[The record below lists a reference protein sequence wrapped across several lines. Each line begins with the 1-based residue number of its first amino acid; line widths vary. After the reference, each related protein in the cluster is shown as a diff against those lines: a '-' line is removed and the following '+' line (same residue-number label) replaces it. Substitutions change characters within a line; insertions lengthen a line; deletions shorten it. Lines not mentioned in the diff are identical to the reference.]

1 MTRKV
6 QFCRQKTCAS
16 RCTYGM
22 KCDAGLQA
30 EREREKKKPCTRL
43 AGLFSVNAKQRSA
56 INLRSV
62 CVLLIISR
70 RGRRLE
76 SDVDVDVPL
85 LPNSV
90 GLPVLLLMAVGS
102 GSVEKVAKTFPKI
115 IQAVKKLMFSF
126 PILLSQLFFAK
137 ESVQLKKK
145 KCVSWTSA
153 VYPRGLKQEKR
164 CRGAAV
170 WG

>member
-1 MTRKV
+1 M
-6 QFCRQKTCAS
+6 CR
-16 RCTYGM
+16 
-22 KCDAGLQA
+22 
-30 EREREKKKPCTRL
+30 RL
-43 AGLFSVNAKQRSA
+43 AGLFSVNAKQRPA

-62 CVLLIISR
+62 CVLLISSC

-126 PILLSQLFFAK
+126 PILLSLLVFAK
-137 ESVQLKKK
+137 ESVQLKKN
-145 KCVSWTSA
+145 VSPGRRL
-153 VYPRGLKQEKR
+153 YIQE
-164 CRGAAV
+164 V
-170 WG
+170 